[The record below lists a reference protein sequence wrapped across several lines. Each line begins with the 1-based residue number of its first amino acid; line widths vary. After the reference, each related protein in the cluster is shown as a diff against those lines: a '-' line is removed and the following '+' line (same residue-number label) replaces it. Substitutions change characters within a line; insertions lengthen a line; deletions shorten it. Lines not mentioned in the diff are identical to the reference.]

1 MSSGSLGVEPSFVRP
16 EHNATSESTM
26 IGAAAGGDEVRDEM
40 RTMAQDLMSDTGL
53 LGGEYRARRE
63 KNTNC
68 QSCS

>member
-1 MSSGSLGVEPSFVRP
+1 
-16 EHNATSESTM
+16 M